1 MGNHKFNFITKC
13 PTNNTTGAKETLRIP
28 IITITLTMEV
38 KTIIQITPSQVRE
51 DPRMI
56 MLAEISSVSTA
67 IRPIS
72 HIPRFIPT

>member
-1 MGNHKFNFITKC
+1 M
-13 PTNNTTGAKETLRIP
+13 LRIQ
-28 IITITLTMEV
+28 IITTTLTMEV

-56 MLAEISSVSTA
+56 MPVEILSVSIA

-72 HIPRFIPT
+72 HIPRFIHT